1 MYVKDGQEVPNPDS
15 TSGLYIR
22 RQDGTTV
29 QVKVPADH
37 IAFQMGEAM
46 QAGFLRTERLGFAL
60 GQYVYHGKDY
70 VRPRAQAFYSG
81 TLKKKGSAS
90 ISRSTHSCPIGCW
103 ASPAGFSWS
112 HCEMRR

>member
-1 MYVKDGQEVPNPDS
+1 MYIKDRQEVPNPDS

-46 QAGFLRTERLGFAL
+46 QVGSLSKEWLLGCMQCISMFSA
-60 GQYVYHGKDY
+60 
-70 VRPRAQAFYSG
+70 VRAV
-81 TLKKKGSAS
+81 
-90 ISRSTHSCPIGCW
+90 
-103 ASPAGFSWS
+103 
-112 HCEMRR
+112 

>member
-46 QAGFLRTERLGFAL
+46 QAGFLRTERTWICIGS
-60 GQYVYHGKDY
+60 
-70 VRPRAQAFYSG
+70 VRVPRQGLCETRAQAFYSG